1 MNIKCITHL
10 QVDYEYLY
18 IYITLKMII
27 NLCIYS
33 IIYVACITEHNI
45 GICA

>member
-18 IYITLKMII
+18 IYITLKINYKLVYLLY
-27 NLCIYS
+27 NLCGVY
-33 IIYVACITEHNI
+33 YRTQY
-45 GICA
+45 